1 MALAY
6 GATGTTNLTLMGAQV
21 RTLGLAHSTMLLL
34 GLGLLLV
41 GFGFKVAAVPFHMW
55 APDVYDGSPTP
66 VTAYMA
72 AGVKAAAFAA
82 LFRVLAEAFGV
93 VPAWREITWWL
104 AVVTMVVGNLVAL
117 AQRTV
122 KRMLAYSSIA
132 HAGYLLVAVA
142 AGTSA
147 GSAAFVFY
155 LVAYTLTTVAA
166 FALLAAKGRDGERDV
181 LIDDLAG
188 LGSGRPWLAFALAIC
203 MLSLL
208 GFPGTAGFIGKWYVL
223 VAATAAGQLPLAA
236 ILVLT
241 SVISAGYY
249 LSVIM
254 AMYMQPEPFE
264 RAHTGMRIGRLGG
277 AAGGGAGA
285 RVVLP
290 RLCPQSP
297 PRPAKNNR
305 VR

>member
-1 MALAY
+1 
-6 GATGTTNLTLMGAQV
+6 
-21 RTLGLAHSTMLLL
+21 
-34 GLGLLLV
+34 
-41 GFGFKVAAVPFHMW
+41 
-55 APDVYDGSPTP
+55 
-66 VTAYMA
+66 
-72 AGVKAAAFAA
+72 
-82 LFRVLAEAFGV
+82 
-93 VPAWREITWWL
+93 
-104 AVVTMVVGNLVAL
+104 MVVGNLVAL

-277 AAGGGAGA
+277 AAGAGAVAGVPFLGLPPQRPLHPAKATGAGLRA
-285 RVVLP
+285 GP
-290 RLCPQSP
+290 AGTTPPPPASP
-297 PRPAKNNR
+297 PGRPRPQCRPCNSPAPSFPR
-305 VR
+305 MTTPGPWA